1 MANRVPLIVDT
12 STLFIKE
19 LPNGD
24 NLDLTGSGIVGLVG
38 VGGTS
43 GNFSGI
49 VTASSFYVDSN
60 VVISN
65 TRELSNI
72 ASVDALTK
80 ATLESA
86 LQTGPNNFDYLNVT
100 GISTLGGGLSQL
112 SVSGISTLGGGLSQL
127 SVSGVSTFSSA
138 VGFGTTA
145 TFSDGAAVYF
155 GAGEDLQIYHDGSNS
170 RIVDAGSGELRLDS
184 NSLRIRNAAGTETS
198 AVFVQDGKVELRY
211 DNVNKFETT
220 SSGVVVTGI
229 CTASGGFN
237 IGIQSAGTS
246 VVTGPIKTLN
256 FVGAGNTFTYD
267 GTTDTVDISIAGGG
281 GGSETDTSVS
291 STSATSIYTT
301 PHATNRSVSAVI
313 QITQGSAYQVGRYL
327 VIHDGTTATIIEES
341 AVATGDMLGSFT
353 ADINGTDLRILVSMG
368 DASSATVTIIPTAV
382 TV

>member
-112 SVSGISTLGGGLSQL
+112 SVSG
-127 SVSGVSTFSSA
+127 VSTFSSA

-220 SSGVVVTGI
+220 STGVVVTGI

-368 DASSATVTIIPTAV
+368 NASSATVTIIPTAV